1 MDLVI
6 HPRALRGAVTPP
18 PSKSL
23 AHRLILCAALAEGE
37 SRIRSLSFSQDIL
50 ATLRC
55 CVALGAEWE
64 RDGENAIRMRGI
76 GGTDWPGGYPLMD
89 CGESASTLR
98 FLIPITLAVAG
109 GGIFTG
115 HGRLMRRPQTPY
127 FDLFEEKNI
136 HYSLTGDYLRIDG
149 KLTGGIYRLPGNVS
163 SQFFTGLLYALAMVE
178 GESRLI
184 PTTRLESSDYVSMT
198 LDALEQS
205 GVHAIA
211 QDDGFSVSGQRF
223 HPLDCE
229 VENDWSQAGFW
240 LAAQG
245 LGSDLELCG
254 MNEASRQGDRCV
266 ADFMRALSASGDVEL
281 DVTQCPDLVPPLAA
295 RAAVRQGRCRI
306 GGAGRLRAKESDRLS
321 TVTAALNAMG
331 ARVTEEIDALTVEGV
346 DTLHGRCTIDCAGDH
361 RIAMMAAVAATRCVG
376 GDVRLHGADCV
387 KKSYPDFW
395 EVYRRLGGNC
405 YVVDLG

>member
-1 MDLVI
+1 MDIVI
-6 HPRALRGAVTPP
+6 HPRQLRGAVTPP

-55 CVALGAEWE
+55 CEALGAEWKRE
-64 RDGENAIRMRGI
+64 GENAIRMRGI
-76 GGTDWPGGYPLMD
+76 GDAVWPGGYPLMD

-109 GGIFTG
+109 GGVFTG
-115 HGRLMRRPQTPY
+115 HGRLMVRPQTPY
-127 FDLFEEKNI
+127 FDLFEEKGI
-136 HYSLTGDYLRIDG
+136 RYSLAGGYLRIEG
-149 KLTGGIYRLPGNVS
+149 KLTAGTYRLPGNVS

-184 PTTRLESSDYVSMT
+184 PTTKLESSDYVAMT
-198 LDALEQS
+198 IDALTQS
-205 GVHAIA
+205 GVHACA
-211 QDDGFSVSGQRF
+211 EDEGFSVIGKHFR
-223 HPLDCE
+223 PIDCV

-245 LGSDLELCG
+245 LGSDLKICDL
-254 MNEASRQGDRCV
+254 NEDSVQGDRCV
-266 ADFMRALSASGDVEL
+266 VDFMHKLAESGDIEL

-295 RAAVRQGRCRI
+295 RAAVRKGTCRI
-306 GGAGRLRAKESDRLS
+306 GGAGRLHAKESDRLS

-331 ARVTEEIDALTVEGV
+331 ARVTEETDALTIEGV
-346 DTLHGRCTIDCAGDH
+346 EALHGRCKIDCAGDH

-395 EVYRRLGGNC
+395 DVYRMLGGDL
-405 YVVDLG
+405 YVIDMG